1 MTYYL
6 KHLFALYVSYMKL
19 GLMGVVVSAFTL
31 PLYAAFKTNNP
42 GSGLAILGGF
52 FGVLIGVISVRRYRR
67 RHKEESEESAL
78 RRSEAEAKVKLASSN
93 LRLARHFLKSKKA
106 TAEENAAAGVSGKK
120 LVTTHQ
126 EGGNKAAR

>member
-19 GLMGVVVSAFTL
+19 ALIGVVVSVFTL

-78 RRSEAEAKVKLASSN
+78 QRPEAEAKLE
-93 LRLARHFLKSKKA
+93 RARRRVEEARNFLKSKKA
-106 TAEENAAAGVSGKK
+106 TAEDNAAAGVSGKK